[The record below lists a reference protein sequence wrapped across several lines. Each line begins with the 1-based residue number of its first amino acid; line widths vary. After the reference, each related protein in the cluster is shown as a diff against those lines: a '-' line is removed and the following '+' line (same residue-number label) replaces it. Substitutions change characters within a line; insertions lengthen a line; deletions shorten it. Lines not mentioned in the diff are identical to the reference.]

1 MILAEFSNLTFDPEA
16 DIKRVPDVKFI
27 PLDGY
32 DWRSGRPYYRLG
44 ETMERAMNI
53 PLKKRYQDWIAGQV
67 SAGRY
72 ASEIEAIEEAIAEK
86 MENEEAE
93 YFRERLRLSK
103 EDIKAGRVIVADDAY
118 FESKRQRI
126 RGLYMKDENSSGTK

>member
-1 MILAEFSNLTFDPEA
+1 M
-16 DIKRVPDVKFI
+16 
-27 PLDGY
+27 
-32 DWRSGRPYYRLG
+32 
-44 ETMERAMNI
+44 MESAMNI
-53 PLKKRYQDWIAGQV
+53 PLKKLYQDWIAGQV

-86 MENEEAE
+86 MESDEAE
-93 YFRERLRLSK
+93 YFRERLRLSE

-126 RGLYMKDENSSGTK
+126 RDLYMKDQPPSETE

>member
-1 MILAEFSNLTFDPEA
+1 
-16 DIKRVPDVKFI
+16 
-27 PLDGY
+27 
-32 DWRSGRPYYRLG
+32 
-44 ETMERAMNI
+44 MESAVNI

-86 MENEEAE
+86 MENDEAE

-126 RGLYMKDENSSGTK
+126 RDLYMKDENPSGTK